1 MINQPFE
8 NHVCC
13 LFLHFDDLAR
23 ASEWYQTML
32 GFSIRK
38 KDLSKGFIELQ
49 MNGVNL
55 TLLTW
60 RSKEK
65 IKPKHPVFTFY
76 SLDIEESFR
85 KLKEKGIKVYDF
97 SNAGSV
103 SGFLFED
110 LEKNILMVC
119 S

>member
-1 MINQPFE
+1 MEQPFE
-8 NHVCC
+8 SHVCC

-23 ASEWYQTML
+23 ASDWYEEIL
-32 GFSIRK
+32 GFSIGK
-38 KDLSKGFIELQ
+38 KDLSKGFVELH
-49 MNGVNL
+49 MYGVNL

-60 RSKEK
+60 RSEEH

-76 SLDIEESFR
+76 SLDIEESYR
-85 KLKEKGIKVYDF
+85 QLKEKGVKVYDF

-110 LEKNILMVC
+110 IEKNVLMVC
-119 S
+119 T